1 MGSRNNKKLKKE
13 QKPLRITEKWNCKK
27 WNTED
32 KALIIPQ
39 PKQSNP
45 EKNFIRHIEGVFSK
59 AIVGID
65 IKTKGV
71 RIYIP
76 IIAEYFIFS
85 NFNFS

>member
-1 MGSRNNKKLKKE
+1 M
-13 QKPLRITEKWNCKK
+13 RIGKTTTTRELNSIAFLNSK